1 MSDTNRYTVRYRNHD
16 GNKVELCV
24 LAEHV
29 TEAIEVARSEIP
41 SLKSFPHRIY
51 SVVREAK

>member
-41 SLKSFPHRIY
+41 ALKSFPHRIY